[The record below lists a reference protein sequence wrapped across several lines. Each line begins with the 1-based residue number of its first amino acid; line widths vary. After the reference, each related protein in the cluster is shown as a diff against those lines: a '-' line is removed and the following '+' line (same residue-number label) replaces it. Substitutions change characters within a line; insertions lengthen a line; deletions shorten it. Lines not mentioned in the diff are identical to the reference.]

1 MLDQFFECLLK
12 AATKAYPDIID
23 KSQMDANLYDQL
35 IFDLKDTIIK
45 QKLLEMPPANSREAL
60 AAAKKLLAAKRY
72 LTTT

>member
-12 AATKAYPDIID
+12 AATKAYLDIID

-45 QKLLEMPPANSREAL
+45 QKLLEMPSANSREAL
-60 AAAKKLLAAKRY
+60 ATAKKLLAAKRY